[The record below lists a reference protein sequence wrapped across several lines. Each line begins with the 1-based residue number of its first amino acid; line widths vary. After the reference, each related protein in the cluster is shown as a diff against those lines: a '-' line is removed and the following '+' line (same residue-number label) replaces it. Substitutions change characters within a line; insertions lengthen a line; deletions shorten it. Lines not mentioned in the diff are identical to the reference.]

1 MLSPWCN
8 CPEIDNVSSR
18 SDSRCS
24 LPMLT
29 AQVTRPVDTASD
41 AARTLSGLLASLL
54 QRKSQKARLSSKQEV
69 AFEASERVLRSLIQ
83 AEDDGTLWGPLE
95 PTTQSILPRLARTI
109 KYIGVMHESRRNI
122 EEKAWQTRGFA
133 AKQIADGVWV
143 KEEMPTDGM
152 GSRAEVADAATLL
165 MQIQADASAS
175 DALGF

>member
-41 AARTLSGLLASLL
+41 AARTLSSLLASLR
-54 QRKSQKARLSSKQEV
+54 QRKSQ
-69 AFEASERVLRSLIQ
+69 
-83 AEDDGTLWGPLE
+83 
-95 PTTQSILPRLARTI
+95 
-109 KYIGVMHESRRNI
+109 
-122 EEKAWQTRGFA
+122 
-133 AKQIADGVWV
+133 

-152 GSRAEVADAATLL
+152 GSRAEAADAATLL